1 MFGKFIHLDVCLS
14 PLTKLQVEIYPLIV
28 ICFFATN
35 PVLPPRASTQKIF
48 VEWINEPCQIQN
60 TTSVQKLH
68 LLSTCYFWNL
78 RTISFHPSIRLI
90 WVGPVHQHF
99 SFLSLWQLNEVNSLL
114 LIGGQLAHLVK
125 VRRVIEYVR
134 GNWSLCVL
142 YAAMGDW
149 NSRLQPR
156 HIGPWNSNQQEIN
169 VCFKV

>member
-1 MFGKFIHLDVCLS
+1 MFAVSLDQTAGRNISTYC
-14 PLTKLQVEIYPLIV
+14 
-28 ICFFATN
+28 ICFFATS
-35 PVLPPRASTQKIF
+35 PMPPPRANIQKIF

-99 SFLSLWQLNEVNSLL
+99 SFLSLWQLNEVNSPSTNR
-114 LIGGQLAHLVK
+114 GELAHLAK
-125 VRRVIEYVR
+125 VRRVRVCEGKLSPV
-134 GNWSLCVL
+134 
-142 YAAMGDW
+142 YAIC
-149 NSRLQPR
+149 SKRRLKWQTEPR
-156 HIGPWNSNQQEIN
+156 HIGPCNSDQQEIN